1 MKADNEYQTQY
12 VWSGKYSDTIR
23 RAIPKIR
30 MSKKE
35 RIRRRWEGREEERF
49 NK

>member
-1 MKADNEYQTQY
+1 MKEYEVQY
-12 VWSGKYSDTIR
+12 VRSGKYGNTIR

>member
-1 MKADNEYQTQY
+1 MKEYEVQY
-12 VWSGKYSDTIR
+12 VRVRSGKYGITIR

-35 RIRRRWEGREEERF
+35 RIRRRWKGREEERF